1 MHRPY
6 PDGGRFIPRVAP
18 SHPTVDEPLTG
29 YMHAMTDSPTDAAEP
44 RPGRH
49 KKDADPSD
57 PALDDGDSADWT
69 SEGGATPEG
78 PATAAEADN
87 E

>member
-1 MHRPY
+1 
-6 PDGGRFIPRVAP
+6 
-18 SHPTVDEPLTG
+18 
-29 YMHAMTDSPTDAAEP
+29 MTDSPTDAAEP